1 MLGHTDMKIL
11 IIEDELK
18 TEKYLRR
25 GLSEAGFVTDGAR
38 NGEDGLHM
46 ALTDTYD
53 LIVLDVMLP
62 GLDGWALLQELR
74 RTEKHTPVLMLTA
87 RDQVV
92 DRVKGLE
99 LGADDYLPKP
109 FDFAELLARVRAL
122 LRRGK
127 APQAVDRLQVGDLEL
142 NLISRRVTRAGRR
155 IAVTAKEF
163 ALLEFI
169 MRRQGEVLPR
179 SLIASQVWDMNFD
192 SDTNV
197 IEVAMR
203 RLRAKVDD
211 DFEIKLIRTVRGMG
225 YVLEAPE
232 SRE

>member
-1 MLGHTDMKIL
+1 MIGRIKMKIL

-38 NGEDGLHM
+38 NGKDGLHM
-46 ALTDTYD
+46 ALTEGYD

-74 RTEKHTPVLMLTA
+74 RAEQHTPVLILTA

-99 LGADDYLPKP
+99 LGADDYLLKP
-109 FDFAELLARVRAL
+109 FDFAELVARVRAL

-127 APQAVDRLQVGDLEL
+127 TAQAVDKLQVADLEL
-142 NLISRRVTRAGRR
+142 NLVSRRVTRAGRR
-155 IAVTAKEF
+155 IALTAKEF

-211 DFEIKLIRTVRGMG
+211 EFEVKLIRTIRGMG
-225 YVLEAPE
+225 YVLEAPQ
-232 SRE
+232 